1 MKRFDAWEGYNEV
14 GTGPDIEKL
23 GRFDATLARYFHKA
37 GIKYACGGFSMT
49 KPTLEEWPL
58 YCRALLDQVDSD
70 RGDLPD
76 FFHLHEYW
84 YPPNNW
90 NDLLLP
96 DGSIDADKMRAATR
110 GYMLHWRELYEH
122 PETPIRMKLPV
133 LITECGWDQGWPQQ
147 VGYRR
152 SPRTDEDYFKW
163 LAWYDQELRQPLDG
177 IDYVVGAAI
186 YTYGHE
192 SKWVSFEIDQYQGRG
207 ILSRLRAYLREQNA
221 EPHPW
226 DWQAAWHHGEGPKPP
241 TPPVQETHYVLLAE
255 DVNAE
260 WRHAL
265 DRYLDTFK
273 ATNGQSLDDA
283 VRLAT
288 DRHHITLVGGADA
301 EFGAPQA
308 WEVEIKTRNDK
319 IVIDRMRARTA
330 DELRQIA
337 DLRAERNDRYG
348 AREQA

>member
-1 MKRFDAWEGYNEV
+1 
-14 GTGPDIEKL
+14 
-23 GRFDATLARYFHKA
+23 
-37 GIKYACGGFSMT
+37 
-49 KPTLEEWPL
+49 
-58 YCRALLDQVDSD
+58 
-70 RGDLPD
+70 
-76 FFHLHEYW
+76 
-84 YPPNNW
+84 
-90 NDLLLP
+90 
-96 DGSIDADKMRAATR
+96 
-110 GYMLHWRELYEH
+110 
-122 PETPIRMKLPV
+122 
-133 LITECGWDQGWPQQ
+133 
-147 VGYRR
+147 
-152 SPRTDEDYFKW
+152 
-163 LAWYDQELRQPLDG
+163 
-177 IDYVVGAAI
+177 
-186 YTYGHE
+186 
-192 SKWVSFEIDQYQGRG
+192 
-207 ILSRLRAYLREQNA
+207 
-221 EPHPW
+221 
-226 DWQAAWHHGEGPKPP
+226 
-241 TPPVQETHYVLLAE
+241 VQETHYVLLAE

-330 DELRQIA
+330 DELRQLA